1 VTTYLFHHLPQY
13 QLITGAAIDID
24 TLVDFLQIT
33 YREISPQQQDYRHL
47 QATVDRYFSTET
59 PLWFVTVPPIET
71 SGSQS
76 VLMPTRDRDR
86 KIACLWIGTAIDQ
99 VTGTRHP
106 NIFLIYVD
114 RSYRRQGI
122 AKALMKHAQTWA
134 KEQGFHQIGLQ
145 VFTDNQ
151 PAIELYQQL
160 GYQQRAISMMKEL

>member
-1 VTTYLFHHLPQY
+1 MTTYLFPHLPQY
-13 QLITGAAIDID
+13 QLLTGAESDIE
-24 TLVDFLQIT
+24 TLVDFLQTT

-59 PLWFVTVPPIET
+59 PLWFVTVPTTEA
-71 SGSQS
+71 SSAQS
-76 VLMPTRDRDR
+76 VLLPTRARDR

-99 VTGTRHP
+99 VTGIRHP

-114 RSYRRQGI
+114 PHYRRQGI
-122 AKALMKHAQTWA
+122 AKALMQHAQTWA
-134 KEQGFHQIGLQ
+134 KERGFHQIGLQ

-160 GYQQRAISMMKEL
+160 GYQQRAISMMREL